1 MNKAAE
7 LIAIM
12 FLGRELAH
20 REHLKVS
27 GPGSYAQ
34 HVALNEFY
42 EGIVDLADKFAET
55 HQGKYGI
62 IEDIPLAEN
71 EFTGNCVEVLE
82 AQVNWIDENRD
93 DICDYRPLQ
102 NIVDEICGFY
112 WAKLYKLKNL
122 A

>member
-1 MNKAAE
+1 MNKAAD

-12 FLGRELAH
+12 FLARELAH

-27 GPGSYAQ
+27 GPGSLAK
-34 HVALNEFY
+34 HEAFNEFY
-42 EGIVDLADKFAET
+42 DGIVELADKFAET
-55 HQGKYGI
+55 YQGKYGI

-71 EFTGNCVEVLE
+71 EFSGGCVEVLE

-93 DICDYRPLQ
+93 SICDYRPLQ
-102 NIVDEICGFY
+102 NIIDEICGFY

>member
-1 MNKAAE
+1 MNKAAD

-12 FLGRELAH
+12 FLARELAH

-34 HVALNEFY
+34 HIALNEFY
-42 EGIVDLADKFAET
+42 EGIVDLADTFAET
-55 HQGKYGI
+55 YQGKYGI

-71 EFTGNCVEVLE
+71 EFAGSCIEVLE

-93 DICDYRPLQ
+93 KICDYRPLQ
-102 NIVDEICGFY
+102 NIIDEICGFY